1 MTLGIVC
8 ILAAIV
14 GGGLKALGIE
24 LPKLDSKTR
33 QWLLAGFGV
42 VLLIISTLR
51 PNPSSNGQAGSIGAG
66 SPNATS
72 QPHGG
77 HRSHP

>member
-1 MTLGIVC
+1 MRTTLITLGIVC

-24 LPKLDSKTR
+24 LPKLDSKSR

-42 VLLIISTLR
+42 VLLIVATLI
-51 PNPSSNGQAGSIGAG
+51 PNPPSNAQAGSSMAPPP
-66 SPNATS
+66 SALS
-72 QPHGG
+72 RPH
-77 HRSHP
+77 RR